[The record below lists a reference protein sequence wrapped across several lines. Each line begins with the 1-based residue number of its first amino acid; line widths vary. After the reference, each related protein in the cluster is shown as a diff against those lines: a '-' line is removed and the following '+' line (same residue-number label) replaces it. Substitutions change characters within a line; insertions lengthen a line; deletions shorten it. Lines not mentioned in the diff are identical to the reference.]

1 MAVESRGFHSDLSLP
16 KTDKG
21 FCHQGD
27 IVSIG
32 EARPNPEWVSR
43 ACLIW
48 PRDACWWLRAHL
60 FGKGLS
66 CHLGSSATHIGSSPH
81 PSRGGEGS
89 GYLSTLTS
97 QEWRMAPQWTLEPD
111 YPAFRSCF
119 CHLVAGKLRTLLRSS
134 SLSVPICKMEH
145 LVPQPLLWITRVN

>member
-1 MAVESRGFHSDLSLP
+1 MSPKPATGMAVESRGFHSDLSLP
-16 KTDKG
+16 KADKG

-27 IVSIG
+27 IAIIG

-48 PRDACWWLRAHL
+48 PRDACWWFRAHL

-66 CHLGSSATHIGSSPH
+66 CHLGSSATHIRSP
-81 PSRGGEGS
+81 PQPPRGWA
-89 GYLSTLTS
+89 S
-97 QEWRMAPQWTLEPD
+97 QEWRMAPQWTPEPD
-111 YPAFRSCF
+111 YPGFRSCF
-119 CHLVAGKLRTLLRSS
+119 CHLVAGKLRTVLRSS

-145 LVPQPLLWITRVN
+145 LVPQPLLRITRVN